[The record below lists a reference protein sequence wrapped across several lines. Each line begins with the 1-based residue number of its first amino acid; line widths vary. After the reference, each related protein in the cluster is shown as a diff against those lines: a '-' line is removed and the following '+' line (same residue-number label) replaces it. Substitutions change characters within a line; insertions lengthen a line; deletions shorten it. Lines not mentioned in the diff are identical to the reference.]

1 MIPLLMIPASLAL
14 LGIWMVVAYNK
25 LVRLRNMAQ
34 EAWSGV
40 DVQLKRRVNL
50 IPNLVETVKGYAAH
64 EQKLLTRVTQLR
76 QKSLAAGTVKEQEA
90 VENELSRALGG
101 ILAVAEAYPDL
112 KANQN
117 FLDLS
122 GQLAGVEEQIQLARR
137 YYNGAARNLNIAV
150 EAVPTNILASL
161 FHFSRMDFFEIEDP
175 GDRALPQVKF

>member
-117 FLDLS
+117 FLDL
-122 GQLAGVEEQIQLARR
+122 
-137 YYNGAARNLNIAV
+137 
-150 EAVPTNILASL
+150 
-161 FHFSRMDFFEIEDP
+161 
-175 GDRALPQVKF
+175 